1 MRLRVMYEY
10 WQSGFVQNVYVSYCG
25 IQGQILLLAE
35 LFMSK
40 IFYFRYF
47 LNTFETIIFSIK
59 INLWSKQLRNIGN
72 DYLIGFVHIPLFS
85 GSSKLCKK
93 YALTCYYFVIPGA
106 VLPSLFS
113 LVRFLYVTVNK
124 SVFLFLLSLYSFLWP
139 THSIFFLFVC
149 LIVFQEDLCGHDRNI
164 IETVD
169 CQWEYNNSGDKYSM
183 WLPKNHQFSLKENLS
198 RIFCVVNDVSMC
210 M

>member
-124 SVFLFLLSLYSFLWP
+124 SVFLFPLSLSTLFYDLLTRS
-139 THSIFFLFVC
+139 SFFLYASSSFKKTYVATTE
-149 LIVFQEDLCGHDRNI
+149 I
-164 IETVD
+164 
-169 CQWEYNNSGDKYSM
+169 
-183 WLPKNHQFSLKENLS
+183 
-198 RIFCVVNDVSMC
+198 
-210 M
+210 

>member
-1 MRLRVMYEY
+1 MY
-10 WQSGFVQNVYVSYCG
+10 WIC
-25 IQGQILLLAE
+25 
-35 LFMSK
+35 K
-40 IFYFRYF
+40 I
-47 LNTFETIIFSIK
+47 
-59 INLWSKQLRNIGN
+59 
-72 DYLIGFVHIPLFS
+72 
-85 GSSKLCKK
+85 
-93 YALTCYYFVIPGA
+93 IPGA

-124 SVFLFLLSLYSFLWP
+124 SVFLFPLSLYSFLWP

-183 WLPKNHQFSLKENLS
+183 WLPKNHQFSLKENLR
-198 RIFCVVNDVSMC
+198 RIFCVVIDVSMC
-210 M
+210 VCDIERQKKYNAIAKNKKLYFSPIWNRRKKLKRQDRI

>member
-1 MRLRVMYEY
+1 ME
-10 WQSGFVQNVYVSYCG
+10 
-25 IQGQILLLAE
+25 I
-35 LFMSK
+35 
-40 IFYFRYF
+40 
-47 LNTFETIIFSIK
+47 
-59 INLWSKQLRNIGN
+59 
-72 DYLIGFVHIPLFS
+72 
-85 GSSKLCKK
+85 
-93 YALTCYYFVIPGA
+93 IPGA

-124 SVFLFLLSLYSFLWP
+124 SVFLFPLSLYSFLWP

-183 WLPKNHQFSLKENLS
+183 WLPKNHQFSLKENLR
-198 RIFCVVNDVSMC
+198 RIFSVVIDIFPFLCVRYDGKQKMNNAIANKMNIWIFFVNEIRERN
-210 M
+210 